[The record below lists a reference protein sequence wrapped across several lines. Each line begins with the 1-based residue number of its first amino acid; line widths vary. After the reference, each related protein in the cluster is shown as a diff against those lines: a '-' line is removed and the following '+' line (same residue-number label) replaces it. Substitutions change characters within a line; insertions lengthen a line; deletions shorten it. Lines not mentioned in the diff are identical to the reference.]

1 MLQPNILVLRGILQ
15 LGAFHQRPSRGAEYF
30 LRTAELLRA
39 IDEATAAGSLDT
51 KASLSMRGRH
61 QFADEHIFGRSSRLC
76 LKALDSHIASGS
88 GDLSFDTCNALK
100 TYRQIPNHGRPRVLG
115 RPSSESLY
123 LFTDAAYDEGRCGIG
138 GILYGSNKEPIAFFS
153 YTLNNCQARASGF

>member
-1 MLQPNILVLRGILQ
+1 MKLP
-15 LGAFHQRPSRGAEYF
+15 
-30 LRTAELLRA
+30 
-39 IDEATAAGSLDT
+39 GSLDT
-51 KASLSMRGRH
+51 KASQSMRGRH
-61 QFADEHIFGRSSRLC
+61 QFADEQIFGRSSRLC

-123 LFTDAAYDEGRCGIG
+123 LFTDAAYNEGRRGIG
-138 GILYGSNKEPIAFFS
+138 GICMAATRSQSLSS
-153 YTLNNCQARASGF
+153 YTLSNCQAHASGF

>member
-15 LGAFHQRPSRGAEYF
+15 LGAFHQRPSRGAENF

-51 KASLSMRGRH
+51 KASQSMLVRH
-61 QFADEHIFGRSSRLC
+61 QFADEQIFGRSSRLC
-76 LKALDSHIASGS
+76 LKALDSYIASGS

-123 LFTDAAYDEGRCGIG
+123 LFTDAAYNEGR
-138 GILYGSNKEPIAFFS
+138 
-153 YTLNNCQARASGF
+153 

>member
-1 MLQPNILVLRGILQ
+1 MRETGRMLQPNILVLRGILQ

-76 LKALDSHIASGS
+76 LKALDSHIASGP
-88 GDLSFDTCNALK
+88 GDLSSDMQRAEDLQEN
-100 TYRQIPNHGRPRVLG
+100 P
-115 RPSSESLY
+115 
-123 LFTDAAYDEGRCGIG
+123 
-138 GILYGSNKEPIAFFS
+138 EPWQ
-153 YTLNNCQARASGF
+153 T